1 MKQRVRSTL
10 ITMGVTLLLAH
21 CAPSTE
27 LSLQPSREVESPI
40 KQTEQTIAV
49 TAQEIYHS
57 SDDPVLG
64 NPSGKITV
72 VEFFD
77 YNCSY
82 CKRNSVEVAK
92 LIDSDKD
99 VRVVIKEFPILGRGS
114 VFAAKAALASGKQ
127 GKYREFHTALNNIRG
142 VKNESSVLRAAQQTG
157 LDINKLKTDMESQA
171 VAETIRRNYSI
182 AESLSIN
189 GTPTFVLDDAIEPN
203 FASFNALSRH
213 VERIRQNGGCKVC

>member
-1 MKQRVRSTL
+1 MKRRVKSTL
-10 ITMGVTLLLAH
+10 IAMGATLLLAH
-21 CAPSTE
+21 CVPSTE
-27 LSLQPSREVESPI
+27 LSLQPSREVESGI
-40 KQTEQTIAV
+40 KQTEQTIAER
-49 TAQEIYHS
+49 AQEIYHS
-57 SDDPVLG
+57 SEDLVLG
-64 NPSGKITV
+64 NPSGKVTV

-92 LIDSDKD
+92 LIELDKD
-99 VRVVIKEFPILGRGS
+99 VRVVIKEFPILGRDS

-127 GKYREFHTALNNIRG
+127 GKYREFHAALSTIRG
-142 VKNESSVLRAAQQTG
+142 VKNESSVLRAAQQIG
-157 LDINKLKTDMESQA
+157 LDINKLKTDMESPA

-203 FASFNALSRH
+203 SASFNVLSRH
-213 VERIRQNGGCKVC
+213 VARIRQNGGCKVC